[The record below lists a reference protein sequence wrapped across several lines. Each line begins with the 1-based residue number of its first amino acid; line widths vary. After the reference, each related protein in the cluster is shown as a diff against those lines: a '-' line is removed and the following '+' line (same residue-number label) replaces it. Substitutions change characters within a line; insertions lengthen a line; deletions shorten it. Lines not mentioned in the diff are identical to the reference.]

1 MSAIQHPPSCKG
13 SGTDLYDELGEKFIQ
28 VHKVNES
35 SPITM
40 CFVQENTV
48 GLRGRDNDEEKGLEE
63 EKSRRISGA
72 DENGHV

>member
-1 MSAIQHPPSCKG
+1 
-13 SGTDLYDELGEKFIQ
+13 
-28 VHKVNES
+28 
-35 SPITM
+35 M
-40 CFVQENTV
+40 CFVQENIV